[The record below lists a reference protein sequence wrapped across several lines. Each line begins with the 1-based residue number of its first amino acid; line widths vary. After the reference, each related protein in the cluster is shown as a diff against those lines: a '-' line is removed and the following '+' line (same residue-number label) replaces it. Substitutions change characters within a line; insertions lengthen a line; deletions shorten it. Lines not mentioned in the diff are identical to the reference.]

1 MPNHV
6 QNKLKFIGPKA
17 KVKAAMESIQGEK
30 DKEGFIP
37 RIDFNKIL
45 PMPESLN
52 VESGTLGE
60 TAAKVLFGSGAN
72 ISTMRFP
79 SFVSESEDIK
89 RFREWKTETQKK
101 AIELAFI
108 YKENKEKYGHTTW
121 YNWSCD
127 NWGTKWN
134 AYQTPDQRDESDTI
148 FFQTAWSAPLPV
160 IEALSK
166 KFPDLTFEIFYADE
180 DTGSNTGWFR
190 YKDGEAI
197 IENPLENG
205 SNEAF
210 ELAFELNPGNEEYY
224 KLIDGKYRYSEE
236 ND

>member
-6 QNKLKFIGPKA
+6 QNKLKAIGPKA
-17 KVKAAMESIQGEK
+17 KVKVAMESIQGEK

-45 PMPESLN
+45 PMPGSLN

-60 TAAKVLFGSGAN
+60 TAAKVLFGPDSDINAV
-72 ISTMRFP
+72 SFP
-79 SFVSESEDIK
+79 SIFSGKEDIE
-89 RFREWKTETQKK
+89 RFRKWDTATQKK
-101 AIELAFI
+101 AIELAFV
-108 YKENKEKYGHTTW
+108 YKENKEKYGYTTW
-121 YNWSCD
+121 YNWSCN

-166 KFPDLTFEIFYADE
+166 KFPDLTFEIEWADE

-190 YKDGEAI
+190 YKNGVVILNCEF
-197 IENPLENG
+197 ENG
-205 SNEAF
+205 SIGAYEMAF
-210 ELAFELNPGNEEYY
+210 KLRPGLEEDY
-224 KLIDGKYRYSEE
+224 KLIDGNYQYSEE